1 MLVAGSE
8 DAGGD
13 ANTWA
18 FKPSRDDGGEQKTAM
33 RKSENDQD
41 DHGKEANEGAIIN
54 NVKGQG

>member
-1 MLVAGSE
+1 MAGSE
-8 DAGGD
+8 DTGGD

-41 DHGKEANEGAIIN
+41 DHGKEANEGAVIN